1 MFFIQALTRFS
12 DQLTKNSQLRKELQT
27 LHIERVRFQQL
38 QNRLD
43 KVRGHTM
50 GDSQTRQQ
58 TSAFVLVI

>member
-1 MFFIQALTRFS
+1 MFFIPFQALTRFNE
-12 DQLTKNSQLRKELQT
+12 QLTKNSQLRKELQT

-50 GDSQTRQQ
+50 DDSGTRGH
-58 TSAFVLVI
+58 TTFSV